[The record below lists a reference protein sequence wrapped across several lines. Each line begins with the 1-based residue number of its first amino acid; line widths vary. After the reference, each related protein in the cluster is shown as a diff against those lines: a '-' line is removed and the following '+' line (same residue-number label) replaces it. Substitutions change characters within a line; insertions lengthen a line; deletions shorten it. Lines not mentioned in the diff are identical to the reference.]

1 VIHGRLPASGFRLSA
16 VLMVVWLAGAVV
28 VWNVVFDAH
37 IVGGARDYVDRQQ
50 VFVEGRGPRVDID
63 QAMGTARRE
72 GLRAASLWAGAEL
85 AAGATLAAAVSV
97 RRRRRAPDRTPAAS
111 R

>member
-1 VIHGRLPASGFRLSA
+1 MGRGFSPAVI
-16 VLMVVWLAGAVV
+16 VLWLAGAIV

>member
-1 VIHGRLPASGFRLSA
+1 MIHGRLPASGFRLSA
-16 VLMVVWLAGAVV
+16 VLTVLWLAGAVV

-50 VFVEGRGPRVDID
+50 LCVEGRGPRADMD
-63 QAMGTARRE
+63 QAMDMARRQ
-72 GLRAASLWAGAEL
+72 GARAASLWAGAEL
-85 AAGATLAAAVSV
+85 AATATLAAAVSV
-97 RRRRRAPDRTPAAS
+97 TRRRRAPDQTPAAS